1 MKYQSTYQRRIEV
14 IAYTSDVKFGA
25 ITYLCNVI
33 VPRGLLRLLGGDIK
47 LGKML

>member
-1 MKYQSTYQRRIEV
+1 M

-25 ITYLCNVI
+25 ITYLRNVI
-33 VPRGLLRLLGGDIK
+33 VPRGLLLLLGGDIK